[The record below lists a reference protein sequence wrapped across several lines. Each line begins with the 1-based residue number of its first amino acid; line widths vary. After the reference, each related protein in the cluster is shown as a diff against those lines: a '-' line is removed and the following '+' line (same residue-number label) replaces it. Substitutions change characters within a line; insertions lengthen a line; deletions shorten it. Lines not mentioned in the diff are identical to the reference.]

1 MRNWDGIV
9 TLLNVMD
16 KLRLYPTLKELHD
29 EAMADLEKL
38 AEEKPKPERSILNAP
53 KAEPKPVFEPAP
65 KIDSDAPRYPL
76 RIRS

>member
-38 AEEKPKPERSILNAP
+38 AEEKPKPERSVLNTP
-53 KAEPKPVFEPAP
+53 KTDSRPVFEPAP
-65 KIDSDAPRYPL
+65 KVEEDSTSRRL
-76 RIRS
+76 